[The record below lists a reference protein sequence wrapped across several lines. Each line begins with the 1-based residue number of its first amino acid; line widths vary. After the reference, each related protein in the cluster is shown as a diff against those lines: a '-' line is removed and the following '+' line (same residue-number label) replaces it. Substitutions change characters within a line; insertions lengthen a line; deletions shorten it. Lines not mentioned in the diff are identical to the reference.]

1 LKNQS
6 SLRFPPGGTKFT
18 RNAKLCQ
25 ERKKGIAKKKA
36 VGYNGEVNQHA
47 RFMMSTGYP
56 EQPEAQQQP
65 SPEQAP
71 APEPTFEQG
80 LEQINQAQ
88 EPAQTPSVR
97 QAFAE
102 RGYDVSQFQDDSTF
116 VQALEQGLATIPQM
130 QGQMDQMQ
138 HAWLAQQQQERSTQY
153 DEPYYAPTPES
164 APEPQASWNPPE
176 YDPEWDALVTVDQES
191 GQFVPKYKHVN
202 PIVAQ
207 KANEYRD
214 YLRKEGQRFWQNPH
228 DFVWDGLNDR
238 VEQMVQSRVSD
249 AVQGIKD
256 RSTAQDFLEENKSIF
271 FQLDAQ
277 GNRVTDQNGH
287 EVLTPAGKK
296 MQEYA
301 HRLRS
306 SGVTDPQEIRDLAS
320 GLLQRD
326 MLQTGMGYANQQY
339 QQQSLANQQYQ
350 QQAQQPVQES
360 ALTEPA
366 QNQTFLERGL
376 QGAYHQPNQSGTI
389 DSSERSGIPQN
400 GDSSFLDLA
409 ELEMRERGLLPQNG

>member
-1 LKNQS
+1 
-6 SLRFPPGGTKFT
+6 
-18 RNAKLCQ
+18 
-25 ERKKGIAKKKA
+25 
-36 VGYNGEVNQHA
+36 
-47 RFMMSTGYP
+47 MSTGYP
-56 EQPEAQQQP
+56 EHPEAQQP
-65 SPEQAP
+65 TPEQAP

-80 LEQINQAQ
+80 LEEITQQNQPVHPQ
-88 EPAQTPSVR
+88 PSVR
-97 QAFAE
+97 QAFAD
-102 RGYDVSQFQDDSTF
+102 RGYDVSQFQDDATF

-138 HAWLAQQQQERSTQY
+138 NAWLQQQQQDRVAQY
-153 DEPYYAPTPES
+153 EEPYYAPTPES
-164 APEPQASWNPPE
+164 APSPGASWNPPE

-191 GQFVPKYKHVN
+191 GQFVPRYKHVN

-238 VEQMVQSRVSD
+238 VEQMVQDRVSD
-249 AVQGIKD
+249 AVQGIRD
-256 RSTAQDFLEENKSIF
+256 RSSARDFLDEHKSIF
-271 FQLDAQ
+271 FQLDSQ
-277 GNRVTDQNGH
+277 GNRMTDSQGN
-287 EVLTPAGKK
+287 ELLTPAGHK
-296 MQEYA
+296 MHEYA
-301 HRLRS
+301 NRLRA
-306 SGVTDPQEIRDLAS
+306 SGVSDPQEIRELAS

-326 MLQTGMGYANQQY
+326 MLETGLGYANQQY
-339 QQQSLANQQYQ
+339 QQQVLAQQQYQ
-350 QQAQQPVQES
+350 QQAYQQPQES
-360 ALTEPA
+360 TLTEPA

-400 GDSSFLDLA
+400 GDSSFLQLA